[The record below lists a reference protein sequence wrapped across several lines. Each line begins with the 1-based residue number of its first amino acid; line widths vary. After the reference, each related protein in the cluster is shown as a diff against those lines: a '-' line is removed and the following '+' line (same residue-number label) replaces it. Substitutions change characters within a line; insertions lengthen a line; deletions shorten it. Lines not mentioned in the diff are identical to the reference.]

1 MLAGDYV
8 DWLSS
13 ERVMKEKET
22 RTRSGK
28 KKTRI
33 SLMFNLIQK
42 KVTWKKILNALI
54 ALNIRDL
61 KIFKDFFFSLLRG
74 KEESK
79 TCLEQFF
86 IFFLIA

>member
-1 MLAGDYV
+1 MRSVWGDGLSGSAMLAGDYV

-42 KVTWKKILNALI
+42 KVTGEKYSML
-54 ALNIRDL
+54 
-61 KIFKDFFFSLLRG
+61 
-74 KEESK
+74 
-79 TCLEQFF
+79 
-86 IFFLIA
+86 